1 MITAARYIYGNGGA
15 PNRLHPRQRGHVAHG
30 YGTRLDLEAA
40 VTDVSGYGRAQAP
53 RAQSWPA
60 RDSGAK
66 LGFYAQTLEI
76 SGSVC
81 IQWLMPTRSESLATI
96 AGHWTDHPERLSR
109 KGFLAGAPPE
119 AILRALE
126 PRTVPKT
133 VVLGKVPT
141 GFRLDRCAAAPT
153 RQPVRA
159 AAGTKPAAQPCSPRY
174 SGLNH

>member
-1 MITAARYIYGNGGA
+1 MG
-15 PNRLHPRQRGHVAHG
+15 RLSPRSPQH
-30 YGTRLDLEAA
+30 T
-40 VTDVSGYGRAQAP
+40 VSGILAA
-53 RAQSWPA
+53 SPA
-60 RDSGAK
+60 GTNPCSAK
-66 LGFYAQTLEI
+66 SRRTHSVAFDRQGTNRRNHSRIYLGFYAQTLEI